1 MRQILVKQIERPPT
15 RDEDDDLQW
24 FCNSLGIGEGR
35 DVERVATRVL
45 FALLEH
51 QPHEKG
57 LPVDVIAQDLAVSSS
72 RINHH
77 IRNLV
82 DAGAVYR
89 HKRLIYLRGNS
100 LRSMVQEI
108 RKDVLRMLDDLE
120 VAATEIDKA
129 FGIVQR

>member
-1 MRQILVKQIERPPT
+1 VVRQIERPII
-15 RDEDDDLQW
+15 RDEGEDLQW

-35 DVERVATRVL
+35 DLERIAPRVL
-45 FALLEH
+45 FTLLEH

-57 LPVDVIAQDLAVSSS
+57 LPVDTIAQDLAVSSS

-120 VAATEIDKA
+120 IAAAEIDQA
-129 FGIVQR
+129 FGIGKR

>member
-1 MRQILVKQIERPPT
+1 MRQIVVRQIERPMLGN
-15 RDEDDDLQW
+15 EDDDLQW

-35 DVERVATRVL
+35 DVERIATRVL
-45 FALLEH
+45 FTLLDH

-57 LPVDVIAQDLAVSSS
+57 LPVDTIAKDLAVSSS

-108 RKDVLRMLDDLE
+108 RKDVLRLLDDLE
-120 VAATEIDKA
+120 LAATEIDQA

>member
-1 MRQILVKQIERPPT
+1 MRQIVVRQIERPIY
-15 RDEDDDLQW
+15 RDEDKDFQW
-24 FCNSLGIGEGR
+24 FCSSLGIGEGR
-35 DVERVATRVL
+35 DVEGVATRVL
-45 FALLEH
+45 FTLLDH
-51 QPHEKG
+51 QPHERG
-57 LPVDVIAQDLAVSSS
+57 LPVDTIAQDLAVPSS

-82 DAGAVYR
+82 DAGVVYR

-108 RKDVLRMLDDLE
+108 RKDVLRVLDDLE
-120 VAATEIDKA
+120 LAAAEIDKA

>member
-1 MRQILVKQIERPPT
+1 MVKQIERPML
-15 RDEDDDLQW
+15 RGEDEDLQW
-24 FCNSLGIGEGR
+24 LCNSLGIGEGR
-35 DVERVATRVL
+35 DVERVAARVL
-45 FALLEH
+45 FSLLDH

-57 LPVDVIAQDLAVSSS
+57 LPVDIIAQDLAVSSS

-82 DAGAVYR
+82 DVGAVYR

-108 RKDVLRMLDDLE
+108 RKDVLRVLDDLE
-120 VAATEIDKA
+120 LAAAEIDQS

>member
-1 MRQILVKQIERPPT
+1 MRQIVVKQIERPML
-15 RDEDDDLQW
+15 RGEDEDLQW
-24 FCNSLGIGEGR
+24 LCNSLGIGEGR
-35 DVERVATRVL
+35 DVERVAPRVL
-45 FALLEH
+45 FSLLDH

-57 LPVDVIAQDLAVSSS
+57 LPVDIIARDLAVSSS

-120 VAATEIDKA
+120 VAATEIYQA

>member
-1 MRQILVKQIERPPT
+1 MRQIVVRQIERPII
-15 RDEDDDLQW
+15 RDEGEDLQW

-35 DVERVATRVL
+35 DLERIAPRVL
-45 FALLEH
+45 FTLLEH
-51 QPHEKG
+51 QPYEKG
-57 LPVDVIAQDLAVSSS
+57 LPVDTIAQDLAVSSS

-120 VAATEIDKA
+120 IAAAEIDQA
-129 FGIVQR
+129 FGIGKR

>member
-1 MRQILVKQIERPPT
+1 MRQIVVRQIERPII
-15 RDEDDDLQW
+15 RDEGEDLQW

-35 DVERVATRVL
+35 DLERIAPRVL
-45 FALLEH
+45 FTLLEH

-57 LPVDVIAQDLAVSSS
+57 LPVDTIAQDLAVSSS

-120 VAATEIDKA
+120 IAAAEIDQA
-129 FGIVQR
+129 FGIGKR

>member
-1 MRQILVKQIERPPT
+1 MRQIVVKQIERPML
-15 RDEDDDLQW
+15 RGEDEDLQW
-24 FCNSLGIGEGR
+24 FCTSLGIGEGR

-45 FALLEH
+45 FSLLDH
-51 QPHEKG
+51 QPYEKG
-57 LPVDVIAQDLAVSSS
+57 LPVDTIAQDLAVSSS

-108 RKDVLRMLDDLE
+108 RKDVLRVLDDLE
-120 VAATEIDKA
+120 LAAAEIDQS

>member
-1 MRQILVKQIERPPT
+1 MVKQIERPII
-15 RDEDDDLQW
+15 RDEGEDLQW

-35 DVERVATRVL
+35 DLERIAPRVL
-45 FALLEH
+45 FTLLEH

-57 LPVDVIAQDLAVSSS
+57 LPVDTIAQDLAVSSS

-120 VAATEIDKA
+120 IAAAEIDQA
-129 FGIVQR
+129 FGIGKR

>member
-1 MRQILVKQIERPPT
+1 MRQILVKQIERPLL
-15 RDEDDDLQW
+15 RAEDEDLQW

-35 DVERVATRVL
+35 DVERVAARVL
-45 FALLEH
+45 FSLLDH

-57 LPVDVIAQDLAVSSS
+57 LPVDIIAQDLAVSSS

-82 DAGAVYR
+82 DVGAVYR

-100 LRSMVQEI
+100 LRSMVQGI

-120 VAATEIDKA
+120 LAAAEIDKA